1 MGGGDAAS
9 QMAPGGWHAG
19 GGEAAG
25 GGGDGEA
32 AAQMAPGGW
41 HCGGDMD
48 AALNEHRIFE
58 MSLPPAAA
66 LCWYGFT

>member
-41 HCGGDMD
+41 HGGGDMD
-48 AALNEHRIFE
+48 AALNDTEYLRCPFR
-58 MSLPPAAA
+58 PQRCA
-66 LCWYGFT
+66 GT